1 MDETNY
7 MRGATVSEAHHD
19 VDVVR
24 DASSGPVLTT
34 VLDRCVWNGGKADQW
49 KIPMFVQMKLGLLR
63 RSDLLSEHED
73 VSHHLDVNGRICERV
88 HDGYVETTPE
98 LKGKGPSVHTMTWSF
113 PSILYAQPPASR
125 SFELRGPLVLVVSVS
140 VAAKTQPHLPFFVLL
155 PLRILLDLGTLTSSS
170 SEQ

>member
-7 MRGATVSEAHHD
+7 MCGATVREAHHD

-63 RSDLLSEHED
+63 RSDLLNEHED
-73 VSHHLDVNGRICERV
+73 ESHHHDVSGRICERA
-88 HDGYVETTPE
+88 HDGHVETIRE
-98 LKGKGPSVHTMTWSF
+98 LKDKSPSVHTMTLSS
-113 PSILYAQPPASR
+113 PSIPYAQPPAMR
-125 SFELRGPLVLVVSVS
+125 SFGLCDPHVLVVSES
-140 VAAKTQPHLPFFVLL
+140 VAAKTQPHQ
-155 PLRILLDLGTLTSSS
+155 R
-170 SEQ
+170 